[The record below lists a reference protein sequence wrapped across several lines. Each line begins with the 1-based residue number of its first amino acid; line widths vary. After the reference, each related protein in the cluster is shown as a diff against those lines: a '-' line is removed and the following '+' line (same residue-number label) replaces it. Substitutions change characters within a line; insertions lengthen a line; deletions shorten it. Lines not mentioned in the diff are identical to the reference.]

1 MEWKDIA
8 GIVGKAAPLLGT
20 LVGGPAGPIVGALIS
35 TALGTDHEPS
45 SVSQALISNP
55 EAAVKLQQLQSD
67 ERVHLQDLL
76 VTAEKNR
83 LAADTA
89 AIQAVNTTMQ
99 SEAASD
105 HWPTYSWRPFIGF
118 MFGAYVASMWLLPLF
133 GKTPVT
139 LGADLTLA
147 IGGILGIASF
157 FRGKAQA
164 DPSIN
169 NDMRG

>member
-1 MEWKDIA
+1 
-8 GIVGKAAPLLGT
+8 
-20 LVGGPAGPIVGALIS
+20 
-35 TALGTDHEPS
+35 
-45 SVSQALISNP
+45 
-55 EAAVKLQQLQSD
+55 LQQLQSD